1 MPMKPITKFLA
12 NHFRFTPV
20 EIRGFFVL
28 LILIVFFTFLPLVWS
43 TFLPTKVY
51 DKKADQ
57 ALLDSLLAS
66 MKMPEPESKEVKIA
80 KKTSVKK
87 ERTLFTFDP
96 NTASLEN
103 LLALGIRDYLA
114 ERIIKF
120 RSKGGKFYKK
130 EDLLKIYG
138 FKESTYQDLE
148 PYIQIKLNPKTYTKT
163 KESFDKDGNDV
174 IAKRA
179 EETVSTEILKP
190 IEPQKININTAD
202 TTQLKS
208 IYGVGSV
215 LANRMVK
222 FRDNLGGFHSLKQ
235 LEEVYG
241 LKPETI
247 KEILEKAEEPNQ
259 ADIQKIKVNQLDEKG
274 LQKHPYIS
282 WKEAKFIVKYREQH
296 GPYKSIEGLA
306 DIKVFDEAFIK
317 KIAPYISYE

>member
-1 MPMKPITKFLA
+1 MKPIKKFLA

-28 LILIVFFTFLPLVWS
+28 LLLMAFFTFLPWIWS
-43 TFLPTKVY
+43 ALLPTKVY
-51 DKKADQ
+51 DRNSDQ

-66 MKMPEPESKEVKIA
+66 MQTPEPETKKAKFA
-80 KKTSVKK
+80 KKVNPKQ
-87 ERTLFTFDP
+87 ERKLFPFDP
-96 NTASLEN
+96 NTASLDN
-103 LLALGIRDYLA
+103 LLALGIRNYLA
-114 ERIIKF
+114 ERIIKY

-138 FKESTYQDLE
+138 FKERTYRDLE
-148 PYIQIKLNPKTYTKT
+148 PYIQIKTKAKTYTKT
-163 KESFDKDGNDV
+163 KKNFDKDGNDV
-174 IAKRA
+174 IAKKA
-179 EETVSTEILKP
+179 EETVSAEIVKP
-190 IEPQKININTAD
+190 IKPQKLNINTAD

-222 FRDNLGGFHSLKQ
+222 FRDKLGGFYSLTQ

-247 KEILEKAEEPNQ
+247 EKILEKVEQPNQ
-259 ADIQKIKVNQLDEKG
+259 TDIQKIKVNHLDEKE

-282 WKEAKFIVKYREQH
+282 WKEAKFIVKYRNQH

-306 DIKVFDEAFIK
+306 DIKVFDDAFIK